1 MTSGR
6 LDLPIVSTR
15 RKPGSVRDAIFEA
28 FEAMKG
34 EMAVRDI
41 QVFVERKLEGEVSA
55 SSVRSYLNLN
65 TPGQFIRTKNGS
77 YRLVRK

>member
-1 MTSGR
+1 VTSGR